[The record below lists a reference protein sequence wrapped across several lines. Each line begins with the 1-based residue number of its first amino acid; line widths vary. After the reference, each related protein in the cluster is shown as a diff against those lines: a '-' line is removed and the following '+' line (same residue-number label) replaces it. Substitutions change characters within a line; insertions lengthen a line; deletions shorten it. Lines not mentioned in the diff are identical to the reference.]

1 MKRMVT
7 ILLLVALGPLAI
19 VGVLS
24 FLSGQDAL
32 QEQSLGMLSSI
43 RDIQR
48 GAVADYL
55 HNAVATATFLASY
68 NRVQMGL
75 EYLRPLRGSERE
87 SSILYKRL
95 SEFLGMFVQLYS
107 GDGYHDALLIRPD
120 GLVVFTVKELADFG
134 SNLKTGDLKDSV
146 LTNVWEKVVESQKSV
161 TSDFTIYSVSGAPAL
176 FVGVPVFTG
185 KDKKFCGVFALRIG
199 PERINAIMKL
209 PGSAGKTAK
218 TYLVGRDGLMRSQS
232 KFVDESTVMKRRVNS
247 ASVKMALEGKSGIQ
261 IAPDYRGVPVL
272 TSFCRVG
279 IDRQKELGAD
289 FDWAVLAEIDRR
301 EANQPAGTLA
311 RKILAIAAA
320 VALVVVIVAFSLA
333 RGITGPITAL
343 AGIAGRVSKGDLTV
357 QVADTKGA
365 DEIAALVGSFRLMVK
380 NLKGQIGWMLEGV
393 SILSSEASEIST
405 TAAEL
410 AANTAETHSALTETT
425 TTVEQVKQ
433 AAKLASEKAKNLAE
447 MAQKAM
453 KVSTEGKRATET
465 TVERINQIKGQMES
479 IGETVVKLD
488 EHSRAIEDII
498 ATVQDL
504 AQQSNLLAVNASI
517 EAARAGDQGKGFA
530 VVASEIKTLA
540 DQSKEA
546 IEQVSTIIE
555 NTRRWVNAVV
565 MATEQ
570 GMKAVETGVKQSAVA
585 GESISALSKSVELSS
600 QAASVIEAAS
610 DQQSGGVDQVASAMT
625 SIEQAARHS
634 LAGSTQLEDSAKKLA
649 DLAVELKKVVEE
661 YKT

>member
-1 MKRMVT
+1 MVT

-24 FLSGQDAL
+24 FLSGRDAL

-43 RDIQR
+43 RDIQ
-48 GAVADYL
+48 GGVVADYL
-55 HNAVATATFLASY
+55 HNALANATFLASY

-75 EYLRPLRGSERE
+75 EYLRPLRGKERE

-95 SEFLGMFVQLYS
+95 SQFLGMFVQLYG

-134 SNLKTGDLKDSV
+134 SDLKTGDLKDSV
-146 LTNVWEKVVESQKSV
+146 LAKVWEKVVESQKPV
-161 TSDFTIYSVSGAPAL
+161 TSDFTIYRCSGAPAL

-185 KDKKFCGVFALRIG
+185 KDKKFCGVFVLRVG

-218 TYLVGRDGLMRSQS
+218 TYLVGQDGLMRSQS
-232 KFVDESTVMKRRVNS
+232 KFVDDSTVMKRRVNS
-247 ASVKMALEGKSGIQ
+247 ASAKMAFEGKAGSQ

-272 TSFCRVG
+272 ASFSRVG

-289 FDWAVLAEIDRR
+289 FDWAVVAEIDRR

-311 RKILAIAAA
+311 QKILAIAAA
-320 VALVVVIVAFSLA
+320 VALVVVVLAFLVA
-333 RGITGPITAL
+333 RGITGPITGL
-343 AGIAGRVSKGDLTV
+343 AGIAGRVTKGDLTV
-357 QVADTKGA
+357 QVPDAKGA

-405 TAAEL
+405 TAADL

-498 ATVQDL
+498 ATVEDL
-504 AQQSNLLAVNASI
+504 ARQSNLLAVNASI

-530 VVASEIKTLA
+530 VVAGEIKTLA

-546 IEQVSTIIE
+546 IEQVSSIIE
-555 NTRRWVNAVV
+555 NTRKWINAVV

-570 GMKAVETGVKQSAVA
+570 GIKAVETGVKQSVVA

-649 DLAVELKKVVEE
+649 DLAVELKKVVEQ